1 MRSRLIFIFLTLVWW
16 GARSAVA
23 APTNDLTDSTA
34 TEEVGVESQSESQ
47 PNLID
52 SNNLV
57 VTPVEL
63 SAQEKKEISYLYP
76 YQQSISPR
84 VILIA
89 DLDQLRAGEGLPY
102 GLGVGYLAP
111 RKRQPQWEAGAELYS
126 TSDGQIYASAR
137 WVQFPDNYFRP
148 YTKLGLSHVWRADE
162 KLASFGNWKNY
173 YLRGAVGFED
183 VIKPPMSVLLELSL
197 AVSTEETQLQFSFGY
212 SWGF

>member
-1 MRSRLIFIFLTLVWW
+1 M
-16 GARSAVA
+16 A
-23 APTNDLTDSTA
+23 APTTDLTESSGTG
-34 TEEVGVESQSESQ
+34 EVRVESPTEPQ

-63 SAQEKKEISYLYP
+63 TAQEKKEISYLYP
-76 YQQSISPR
+76 YRQSIAPR
-84 VILIA
+84 FILIA
-89 DLDQLRAGEGLPY
+89 DLDQLRDGDGLPY

-137 WVQFPDNYFRP
+137 WTQFPDNYFRP
-148 YTKLGLSHVWRADE
+148 YAKLGVSHIWRADE
-162 KLASFGNWKNY
+162 KLVSFGNWKNY
-173 YLRGAVGFED
+173 FLRAAVGFED
-183 VIKPPMSVLLELSL
+183 VIKPPMSVLLEL
-197 AVSTEETQLQFSFGY
+197 AVAVGTEETQLQFSFGY